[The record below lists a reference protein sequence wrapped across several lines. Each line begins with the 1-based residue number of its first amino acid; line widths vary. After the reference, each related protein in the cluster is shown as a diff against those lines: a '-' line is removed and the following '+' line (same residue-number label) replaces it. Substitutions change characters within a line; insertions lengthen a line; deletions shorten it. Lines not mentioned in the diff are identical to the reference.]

1 MEIESILKWTL
12 IAGVAGFGMYI
23 VYQFAV
29 KQGWLSAA
37 YRPRLARMGRR

>member
-1 MEIESILKWTL
+1 VEIESILKWTL
-12 IAGVAGFGMYI
+12 IAGVTGFGLYI
-23 VYQFAV
+23 AYQFAS